1 MLAACLV
8 RGKKRNCKFYKEA
21 SDMNRITGT
30 AVGLFILGA
39 AILCLPAWGIAGP
52 ILKGEAVGT
61 HVHCGGAVTIGS
73 ALGRAQPIRAHGLC
87 RETIS
92 IADTRVNITILGDG
106 GGDNRTA
113 EDGGPASPLNAC
125 DDPRNT
131 LIVGDDPTA
140 AQIIQVRGR
149 NITITGVEIFGVRA
163 DDPSVSPPISGNIW
177 DPALCPASP
186 PLPGAGT
193 SQDTGCNNNRGIR
206 AQRGGILLIGRN
218 QVKGDF
224 GGTVDPK
231 HYIEQSGVCI
241 RDLSKNGIEANQSST
256 LRIINSEVTNVGGDG
271 INLTD
276 VSAAN
281 IGSSSGSELNLPSD
295 PFEAPGH
302 AGPNIFH
309 NNAGVGITVDRHS
322 QARIVGNYIH
332 DNGAEGIRVR
342 RHSQADVAS
351 NLIDKNL
358 NGIRVDDN
366 SNVSLGTVGNP
377 GCEATSYG
385 FLCPTHTAIHS
396 GTFVKQDTLANS
408 TSAGALNTSFGI
420 KCTVGGS
427 VSGLASVDR
436 SSSATNK
443 LSGVGGAKSFGS
455 FGVGT
460 NDNCIDKTN

>member
-1 MLAACLV
+1 
-8 RGKKRNCKFYKEA
+8 
-21 SDMNRITGT
+21 MNRITGT

-39 AILCLPAWGIAGP
+39 AILFMPAWGVAGP
-52 ILKGEAVGT
+52 VLKGEPVGT
-61 HVHCGGAVTIGS
+61 HVHCGGNATIGA
-73 ALGRAQPIRAHGLC
+73 ALGRTQPIRAHGIC
-87 RETIS
+87 RETLS
-92 IADTRVNITILGDG
+92 IAATRTSITVIGDG
-106 GGDNRTA
+106 GGDNRSP
-113 EDGGPASPLNAC
+113 EDGGTGVSAC
-125 DDPRNT
+125 NDPRNT
-131 LIVGDDPTA
+131 HIIGDDPSA
-140 AQIIQVRGR
+140 AQIIQVQGK
-149 NITITGVEIFGVRA
+149 NITITGVEISGIIGNDPHVSAPLNA
-163 DDPSVSPPISGNIW
+163 DNWDSSLCVSGLSN
-177 DPALCPASP
+177 
-186 PLPGAGT
+186 
-193 SQDTGCNNNRGIR
+193 DTACNNNRGIR

-218 QVKGDF
+218 VSKGDF
-224 GGTVDPK
+224 GGPNDPK

-256 LRIINSEVTNVGGDG
+256 LRIINSEIMNAGGDG

-295 PFEAPGH
+295 PFQSPGH
-302 AGPNIFH
+302 AGPNIIH
-309 NNAGVGITVDRHS
+309 DNDGTGISVDRGS

-332 DNGAEGIRVR
+332 NNGAEGIRVR

-351 NLIDKNL
+351 NLIDANL
-358 NGIRVDDN
+358 TGIRVDDN
-366 SNVSLGTVGNP
+366 SNISLGTVGNP

-385 FLCPTHTAIHS
+385 FLCPTHTAIHG
-396 GTFVKQDTLANS
+396 GTFVKQDTLANT

-460 NDNCIDKTN
+460 NDNCIDKTT